1 LDVILF
7 SQDAKEKFHRMEREK
22 LDELQTRL
30 ERRRQETAAANVAA
44 AVTSTREAAEARG
57 QFRAVPARHLSSD
70 DELDALDDEDD
81 DGFEPVSLSHPLHH
95 QHHHQQQH
103 KGHRFEADE
112 QQRRRTSHQ
121 LASEFKRK
129 THQQHHAPPQPQPAG
144 YQELAEQERYPGLDK
159 QTARLSHHFQERYRH
174 SYAEPDFFSRQQA
187 LRRYAPNNGPPIA
200 SSRLAGI
207 HPY

>member
-1 LDVILF
+1 VDTKLSLGVILF
-7 SQDAKEKFHRMEREK
+7 FQDAKEKFHRMEREK

-81 DGFEPVSLSHPLHH
+81 DGFEPVSLGHPLHH
-95 QHHHQQQH
+95 QHHH
-103 KGHRFEADE
+103 KGHRYEAADE

-129 THQQHHAPPQPQPAG
+129 THQPQPPHPAG